1 MKKTTKKKKMIKRM
15 TNKKMTMKI
24 RKNNKLKN
32 HQNPKVLMKQHHWL
46 NKAVNQS
53 KLKLKQNNEAYL

>member
-32 HQNPKVLMKQHHWL
+32 
-46 NKAVNQS
+46 
-53 KLKLKQNNEAYL
+53 